1 MNKSLITNYYSS
13 HRDELLAF
21 VSSRL
26 GGSCEAED
34 IVQNVFL
41 RLLTT
46 DKMITEV
53 TLHALV
59 YTTARNLIIDYY
71 RRHTVFEEYE
81 HYIKGMCSE
90 ETTTESED
98 AWSNSTTDTLSATQT
113 YTPDEEI
120 VQRSSGGRG
129 RSGRGRSRSSRS
141 SYEPLEVNTSYG
153 KAGDFNSG
161 RTAKTIDVP
170 SRNKLISE
178 AQRSRDPEWY
188 LTNLI
193 NKKIIS
199 VEDACYILDY
209 MDDTK
214 AFYEDNRDRILE
226 NNRQKIE
233 EIREARNA
241 GRGVR
246 AGAAINSY
254 LYGGK

>member
-81 HYIKGMCSE
+81 HYIKGVCSE
-90 ETTTESED
+90 ETTTESVF
-98 AWSNSTTDTLSATQT
+98 SAR
-113 YTPDEEI
+113 EI
-120 VQRSSGGRG
+120 VEQMERG
-129 RSGRGRSRSSRS
+129 LTRLPENYR
-141 SYEPLEVNTSYG
+141 EVY
-153 KAGDFNSG
+153 
-161 RTAKTIDVP
+161 RLHI
-170 SRNKLISE
+170 
-178 AQRSRDPEWY
+178 
-188 LTNLI
+188 
-193 NKKIIS
+193 
-199 VEDACYILDY
+199 
-209 MDDTK
+209 
-214 AFYEDNRDRILE
+214 
-226 NNRQKIE
+226 
-233 EIREARNA
+233 
-241 GRGVR
+241 
-246 AGAAINSY
+246 
-254 LYGGK
+254 YGGMKVGEISQQLGEGYKSIEHRLGTARKLMRQYLRKYA